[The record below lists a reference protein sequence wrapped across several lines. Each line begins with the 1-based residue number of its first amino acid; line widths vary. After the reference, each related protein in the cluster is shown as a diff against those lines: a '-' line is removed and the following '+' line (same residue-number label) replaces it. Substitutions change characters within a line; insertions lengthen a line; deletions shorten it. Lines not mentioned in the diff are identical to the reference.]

1 MQRGDA
7 SVPTAWHT
15 RKGAVSE
22 EAIVASNVDRH
33 ALGLLVENALQ
44 SIEQARSI
52 LTSLSATLVYV
63 QRLAGEQD
71 AGGGGGGGGQQT
83 NSTGMQHGSDAEA
96 EADESSRSHRS
107 SMASSSLAR
116 QEQAGW
122 RQGLGSSDTPS
133 SPSTARVGSEEGR
146 GRGPLMRRELRALAA
161 HRPRWLI
168 KFVTVL
174 QTAQR
179 SQDKRDFSR
188 LASSMRIADP
198 GFLRRARTSRF
209 SDFVVLA
216 QSWLDL
222 VIEVGEQRGQETV
235 RFGNVDRPWLLH
247 RRGALPPFKKQVD
260 ALFAA
265 RNGGVNGSRSSSV
278 AN

>member
-7 SVPTAWHT
+7 SVPTAWST

-22 EAIVASNVDRH
+22 EAILASNVDRH
-33 ALGLLVENALQ
+33 ALALLVENALQ

-63 QRLAGEQD
+63 QRLAGEEYA
-71 AGGGGGGGGQQT
+71 AGGGGVRGGQQT
-83 NSTGMQHGSDAEA
+83 DSMGMQHGSDAEA
-96 EADESSRSHRS
+96 EADESPRSHPS
-107 SMASSSLAR
+107 STASSSLAR
-116 QEQAGW
+116 KELTGW
-122 RQGLGSSDTPS
+122 RQGLGSCDTPS
-133 SPSTARVGSEEGR
+133 SPSTARVGSEDGR
-146 GRGPLMRRELRALAA
+146 GRGPFMREGLRAQAE
-161 HRPRWLI
+161 HRPRWLF

-179 SQDKRDFSR
+179 SQDKRDFSH
-188 LASSMRIADP
+188 LANCLRIADP

-216 QSWLDL
+216 QPWLDL
-222 VIEVGEQRGQETV
+222 VIEVGEQRGQETI
-235 RFGNVDRPWLLH
+235 RFGNVDHPWLLH
-247 RRGALPPFKKQVD
+247 RRPALPPFKKQID
-260 ALFAA
+260 ALLAA
-265 RNGGVNGSRSSSV
+265 RNINGSRSHSV